1 MKKNLIYTVLSIMLS
16 LTITGC
22 LSSTKELT
30 VSKKGKTYYAS
41 EKECPFYELNKDD
54 TVKCFGEDGKYLKT
68 LKPLNPKE
76 VSTARH
82 EMLMKKLDNIERR
95 QRWNNNMNRMA
106 FYYSDYYY

>member
-1 MKKNLIYTVLSIMLS
+1 MLS

-54 TVKCFGEDGKYLKT
+54 TVKCFDKDGKYLKT
-68 LKPLNPKE
+68 LKPLNPQE
-76 VSTARH
+76 VNAARH
-82 EMLMKKLDNIERR
+82 EMVMKKLNNIERR
-95 QRWNNNMNRMA
+95 QRWNEEMNRMA
-106 FYYSDYYY
+106 FYYYY